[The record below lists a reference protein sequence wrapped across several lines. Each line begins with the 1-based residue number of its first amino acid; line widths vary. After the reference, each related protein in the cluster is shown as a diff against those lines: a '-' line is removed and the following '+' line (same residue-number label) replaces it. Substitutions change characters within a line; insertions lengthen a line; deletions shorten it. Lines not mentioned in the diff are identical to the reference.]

1 MTLIMPAS
9 FPGACGP
16 VCSSYVKQTAAQSCS
31 FNLTLALAACFW
43 VSHSSDG
50 VQDAESSAP
59 GSCSHSRHSWSV
71 AGIRG
76 SVESSQCLRSPCV
89 ASSAGARSQ
98 AWTAGRAWLGHWRP
112 GRGAWPRVW
121 RWGCPLAVAAPP
133 CCPGGSAEQTL
144 GSTGSQGAGAW
155 PLRLSALG
163 CEGSCWSPGG
173 PSSW

>member
-112 GRGAWPRVW
+112 GRGRGHVSGGGGVLWQWQLHHVVLGVCRADSWEYGVTGGW
-121 RWGCPLAVAAPP
+121 SLASEVVR
-133 CCPGGSAEQTL
+133 S
-144 GSTGSQGAGAW
+144 
-155 PLRLSALG
+155 RL
-163 CEGSCWSPGG
+163 
-173 PSSW
+173 